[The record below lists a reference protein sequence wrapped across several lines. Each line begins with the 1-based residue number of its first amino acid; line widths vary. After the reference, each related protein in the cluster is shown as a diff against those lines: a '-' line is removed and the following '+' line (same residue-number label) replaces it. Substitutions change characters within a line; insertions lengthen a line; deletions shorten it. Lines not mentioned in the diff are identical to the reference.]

1 MAITSELI
9 GKLGGGSEVESWD
22 VSGEGLANT
31 ATTLATIPV
40 ASGEKKM
47 LILIGQYQRK
57 VSIYDTMYIQA
68 GDGPKFK
75 PYDATKPLAMAQV
88 LTSTTDVVL
97 KNDHYTDNSFS
108 GTIYLFDWA
117 L

>member
-9 GKLGGGSEVESWD
+9 GKLGGGSEIESWD
-22 VSGEGLANT
+22 VSGKGLKNT

-47 LILIGQYQRK
+47 LILMGQYEKDLSQ
-57 VSIYDTMYIQA
+57 YDTMYILA
-68 GDGPKFK
+68 GGGQKFK
-75 PYDATKPLAMAQV
+75 PYDKTRTLAMAQV

-108 GTIYLFDWA
+108 GTIYLFDWE